1 MPVQVEARADGG
13 AVLTGVQTHVE
24 YATVADLFLVTA
36 EAGGRPVQYLVPAR
50 AAGVRSVPV
59 TSLDLARRY
68 ARVHLDDVM
77 VSSADR
83 IGGADAAPALDRQR
97 DVAVVLQCAES
108 VGVMGIVFE
117 LTAAYL
123 PERLSFGRPL
133 ASYQAIKHRM
143 ADMVMWLEAS
153 RAVTAAAAR
162 AVGAGAA
169 DASTA
174 ASAAKAYVAER
185 ATDLV
190 QDCIQLH
197 GGIGVTWEHDLHLYL
212 RRAVVNRFSYGTPEY
227 HRDRLADVALIEAG
241 TTR

>member
-1 MPVQVEARADGG
+1 
-13 AVLTGVQTHVE
+13 
-24 YATVADLFLVTA
+24 
-36 EAGGRPVQYLVPAR
+36 
-50 AAGVRSVPV
+50 
-59 TSLDLARRY
+59 
-68 ARVHLDDVM
+68 
-77 VSSADR
+77 
-83 IGGADAAPALDRQR
+83 
-97 DVAVVLQCAES
+97 
-108 VGVMGIVFE
+108 
-117 LTAAYL
+117 
-123 PERLSFGRPL
+123 
-133 ASYQAIKHRM
+133 
-143 ADMVMWLEAS
+143 
-153 RAVTAAAAR
+153 
-162 AVGAGAA
+162 VGAGAA